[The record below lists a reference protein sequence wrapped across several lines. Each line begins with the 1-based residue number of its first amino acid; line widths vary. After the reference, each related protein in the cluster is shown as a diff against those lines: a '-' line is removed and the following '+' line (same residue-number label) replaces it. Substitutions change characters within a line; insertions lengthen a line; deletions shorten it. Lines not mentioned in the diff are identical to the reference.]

1 MDHPRKLLKIASR
14 NSTFNIGAVFEPH
27 LKNRILEEMPFHER
41 SRVKFEEIEF
51 EGYHSRQ
58 IYSCDLGPHYSEDG
72 L

>member
-1 MDHPRKLLKIASR
+1 
-14 NSTFNIGAVFEPH
+14 
-27 LKNRILEEMPFHER
+27 MPFHER